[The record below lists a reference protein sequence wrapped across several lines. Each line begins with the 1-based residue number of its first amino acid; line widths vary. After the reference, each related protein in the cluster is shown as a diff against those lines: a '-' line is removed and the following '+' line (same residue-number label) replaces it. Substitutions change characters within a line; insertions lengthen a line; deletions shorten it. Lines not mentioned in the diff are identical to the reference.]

1 MDFEFDP
8 HKSET
13 NKSKHGIDFVQAQAL
28 WKSKHVLL
36 GAKTGLEKRYMVI
49 GRIGAEYW
57 SATITYRG
65 AAIRIISVRK
75 STPSE
80 IDRYEKIEG

>member
-1 MDFEFDP
+1 VDFEFDP

-36 GAKTGLEKRYMVI
+36 GSKAALEKRYMVI

-57 SATITYRG
+57 SA
-65 AAIRIISVRK
+65 IRIISVRK

-80 IDRYEKIEG
+80 IDTYEEIEG